1 MGWIKTSERLPE
13 EFGQVIVNNRVPEAR
28 EQDVV
33 ICAVFFKGKFYNLEY
48 WGNNDPSENGSIE
61 IWSPSHWMPLP
72 EAPTN

>member
-48 WGNNDPSENGSIE
+48 WGNNGQHLIGCHYPKHLLIN
-61 IWSPSHWMPLP
+61 L
-72 EAPTN
+72 TLLL